1 MSAIKAAGLIAAAA
15 LVATVVLHPLA
26 AAAAVLLASPAGY
39 HRLRLSRW
47 AARRDMV
54 GTMRRRTFWFLRPR
68 PGPGFAPM
76 LHLLTSWSRTCAALS
91 HGNRARPGTTRWQ
104 RLTSPV
110 TSYAIP
116 LGRSCYGKRIFA
128 SLEEIVL
135 YCSLPRQGKTSALAR
150 RIAHHQGA
158 CVAASSKP
166 DLYWLTV
173 HRRRRQGPVHVFNP
187 GGFGQVTSTM
197 RWNILA
203 GCEDEDTACRR
214 AADLTGKQY
223 AGRGDMQF
231 WISKAT
237 VALAAL
243 MHAAALGGRTILDVT
258 LWADKDGT
266 QDAVDILRRHRPGGL
281 LAAKVQELRATTGS
295 GRIADS
301 IRTTITEALAFCT
314 VPKLLE
320 SATPGGPGEQ
330 FNVYEFLRRHG
341 TLYMIAGDDA
351 GNLATL
357 FRAFAAYIHYEA
369 GLTGSNAP
377 AGKLD
382 PPVLFALDEVTQICP
397 VPLPRWVADSAG
409 KGIVLAIVAH
419 TKTQLAERWGTDGAD
434 TIWSNCGVKVLFRG
448 HGSGLLEEV
457 SGLYGRI
464 PVTGHED
471 KRDMVPVAPAPYLFQ
486 LPRWWAL
493 VVRAG
498 YPPVVAKMPQ
508 PYQLLPARIVARA
521 AAALEARRAGT
532 VAAQPTTAPVVP
544 VTPPTIEFP
553 VADPQLLSVDNGNGH
568 HRSEEETG
576 G

>member
-1 MSAIKAAGLIAAAA
+1 M
-15 LVATVVLHPLA
+15 
-26 AAAAVLLASPAGY
+26 
-39 HRLRLSRW
+39 
-47 AARRDMV
+47 
-54 GTMRRRTFWFLRPR
+54 
-68 PGPGFAPM
+68 
-76 LHLLTSWSRTCAALS
+76 
-91 HGNRARPGTTRWQ
+91 
-104 RLTSPV
+104 
-110 TSYAIP
+110 
-116 LGRSCYGKRIFA
+116 
-128 SLEEIVL
+128 
-135 YCSLPRQGKTSALAR
+135 
-150 RIAHHQGA
+150 
-158 CVAASSKP
+158 
-166 DLYWLTV
+166 
-173 HRRRRQGPVHVFNP
+173 HVFNP
-187 GGFGQVTSTM
+187 GGFGQVTSTV

-223 AGRGDMQF
+223 AGRGDVQF

-243 MHAAALGGRTILDVT
+243 MHAAALGGRTILDVCFV
-258 LWADKDGT
+258 GR
-266 QDAVDILRRHRPGGL
+266 QRRHPGRGEHPAAAPPGRAARRESAGTPPPRLAPGGSPTRSAPPSPRRSRSARCPNCL
-281 LAAKVQELRATTGS
+281 SRPPPAARA
-295 GRIADS
+295 D
-301 IRTTITEALAFCT
+301 E
-314 VPKLLE
+314 
-320 SATPGGPGEQ
+320 

-471 KRDMVPVAPAPYLFQ
+471 KRDMVPVVPVPYLFQ

-498 YPPVVAKMPQ
+498 YPPVVAKMPR
-508 PYQLLPARIVARA
+508 PFQLLPARVAARA
-521 AAALEARRAGT
+521 AAAFGGPACRDRRA
-532 VAAQPTTAPVVP
+532 AAGRPGDAADDRVPGRRPAAPAGRQRQRRAPPQP
-544 VTPPTIEFP
+544 
-553 VADPQLLSVDNGNGH
+553 
-568 HRSEEETG
+568 G
-576 G
+576 GDRWVM

>member
-1 MSAIKAAGLIAAAA
+1 MTAVK
-15 LVATVVLHPLA
+15 
-26 AAAAVLLASPAGY
+26 AAAVAAVVAAAVFLVLHLLVLVVLGAISGAAGY

-47 AARRDMV
+47 SARRDMV

-68 PGPGFAPM
+68 PGPGFAPV
-76 LHLLTSWSRTCAALS
+76 LHLLTCWSRSCAVLG

-110 TSYAIP
+110 GGYAIP
-116 LGRSCYGKRIFA
+116 LGRSCYGKRLFA

-135 YCSLPRQGKTSALAR
+135 YCSLPRQGKTSALAH
-150 RIAHHQGA
+150 RIARHQGG

-166 DLYWLTV
+166 DLYGLTV
-173 HRRRRQGPVHVFNP
+173 HRRKAQGPVHVFNP
-187 GGFGQVTSTM
+187 GGFGQVTSTV
-197 RWNILA
+197 RWNVLA

-223 AGRGDMQF
+223 AGHGDMQF

-243 MHAAALGGRTILDVT
+243 MHAAALGGHTILDVT

-266 QDAVDILRRHRPGGL
+266 QEAVDILQQHRPGGL
-281 LAAKVQELRATTGS
+281 LAAKVQELRATSGS

-314 VPKLLE
+314 VPKLLA

-464 PVTGHED
+464 PVAGHED
-471 KRDMVPVAPAPYLFQ
+471 KRDMVPVVPVPYLFQ

-498 YPPVVAKMPQ
+498 YPPVVAKMPR
-508 PYQLLPARIVARA
+508 PYQLLPARVVARA
-521 AAALEARRAGT
+521 AAAVGARRAGT
-532 VAAQPTTAPVVP
+532 VVP
-544 VTPPTIEFP
+544 RPGPGMPPTAEFP
-553 VADPQLLSVDNGNGH
+553 VADPQLVRVGNSNGDGH
-568 HRSEEETG
+568 HRGEEAPG